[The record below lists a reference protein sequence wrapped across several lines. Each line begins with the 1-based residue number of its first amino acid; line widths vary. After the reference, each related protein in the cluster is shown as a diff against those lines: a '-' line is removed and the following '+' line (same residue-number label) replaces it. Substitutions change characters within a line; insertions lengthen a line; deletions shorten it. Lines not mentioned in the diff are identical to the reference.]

1 MSLLPKVWTKWET
14 WQKKGTEHA
23 RSKYIVTD
31 KASICKLVDLI
42 VNFKIWCPP
51 SPVTGFPGY
60 SASKESAGNARDPGS
75 IPGLG
80 SPLGKG
86 IGYPYLYCWASLV
99 AQTVKKQP
107 AMWETWVQSL
117 GWEDQLEKGMATH
130 SHIFAWRIPMDR
142 GTWWVAIQGI
152 TLQLVDYFV
161 TLYSRK
167 ESDMTDQL
175 STEQQR
181 LPSHR

>member
-1 MSLLPKVWTKWET
+1 M
-14 WQKKGTEHA
+14 
-23 RSKYIVTD
+23 
-31 KASICKLVDLI
+31 
-42 VNFKIWCPP
+42 
-51 SPVTGFPGY
+51 
-60 SASKESAGNARDPGS
+60 
-75 IPGLG
+75 
-80 SPLGKG
+80 
-86 IGYPYLYCWASLV
+86 

-167 ESDMTDQL
+167 ESDMTEQL
-175 STEQQR
+175 SLSPVR
-181 LPSHR
+181 

>member
-1 MSLLPKVWTKWET
+1 MRNMVKI
-14 WQKKGTEHA
+14 GTEHV

-51 SPVTGFPGY
+51 YPATGFPGY
-60 SASKESAGNARDPGS
+60 SAGKESAGNAGDPGS

-80 SPLGKG
+80 SSLGKG

-130 SHIFAWRIPMDR
+130 SSIFAGRISMDR
-142 GTWWVAIQGI
+142 GAWWVAVQGI
-152 TLQLVDYFV
+152 TLRLVDYLWLLTV
-161 TLYSRK
+161 AKSQTWLIN
-167 ESDMTDQL
+167 
-175 STEQQR
+175 
-181 LPSHR
+181 